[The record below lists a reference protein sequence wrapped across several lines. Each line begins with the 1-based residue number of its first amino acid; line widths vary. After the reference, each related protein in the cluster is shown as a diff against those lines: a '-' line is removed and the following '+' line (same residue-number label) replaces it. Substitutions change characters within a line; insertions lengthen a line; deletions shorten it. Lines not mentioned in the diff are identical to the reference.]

1 MTAIVI
7 SAFTI
12 FSCFSSLDSAPVD
25 KSDGKS
31 IYEDF
36 KLKREILMRK
46 EREQF
51 LGSNLTLNQDEQF
64 A

>member
-12 FSCFSSLDSAPVD
+12 FSCFFSSNSAPVD